1 MMWWLGFLKRWWG
14 ESPTVHRLG
23 LIAALAGGVVLVGWV
38 LYRTAGLWLPPVVC
52 LALAVWAVVDSCK
65 QAAQRQQGE
74 QQTVLQQS
82 QREAAEFVQWV
93 FSKQQRDMLGIQA
106 VPLVAALAYLAR
118 HIESEQTPV
127 GLVHTLNI
135 GLQSFNQQA
144 FYLLWESL
152 KEPINEAL
160 ANYCSLK
167 SLVLPD
173 GSARFTIVSVDI
185 LDGAI
190 LPQIVLKIA
199 DKKFPLHPAADLTSW
214 RGQDLWI

>member
-1 MMWWLGFLKRWWG
+1 MWWLGFLKRWWG
-14 ESPTVHRLG
+14 ERPTVHRLG
-23 LIAALAGGVVLVGWV
+23 LIAVLAGGAVLVGWV

-52 LALAVWAVVDSCK
+52 LTLVVWAVMDSCK

-74 QQTVLQQS
+74 QQTALQQS
-82 QREAAEFVQWV
+82 QREAAEFVQWL
-93 FSKQQRDMLGIQA
+93 FCKQQRDMLGIQA
-106 VPLVAALAYLAR
+106 VPLVASLAHLAR

-160 ANYCSLK
+160 VNYCSLK
-167 SLVLPD
+167 NLVLAD

>member
-1 MMWWLGFLKRWWG
+1 MWWLGFLKRWWG
-14 ESPTVHRLG
+14 ERPTVHRVC

-52 LALAVWAVVDSCK
+52 LALVVWAVMDSCK

-74 QQTVLQQS
+74 QQTALQQS
-82 QREAAEFVQWV
+82 QREAAEFAQWV

-106 VPLVAALAYLAR
+106 VPLVASLAYLAR

-152 KEPINEAL
+152 NEPINEAL

-167 SLVLPD
+167 TLVLPD
-173 GSARFTIVSVDI
+173 GSARFTVVSVDI

-199 DKKFPLHPAADLTSW
+199 DKNFRLPAGCNLTSW
-214 RGQDLWI
+214 KGADLWL

>member
-1 MMWWLGFLKRWWG
+1 MMRWLGFLKQWWG
-14 ESPTVHRLG
+14 KSPTTHRLG

-52 LALAVWAVVDSCK
+52 LAVVVWAVVDSCK
-65 QAAQRQQGE
+65 QAAQQQQGE
-74 QQTVLQQS
+74 QQTALQQS
-82 QREAAEFVQWV
+82 QREAAEFTQWL
-93 FSKQQRDMLGIQA
+93 FCKQQRDMLGIQA
-106 VPLVAALAYLAR
+106 VPLVTSMAYLSR
-118 HIESEQTPV
+118 HIESEQTPA
-127 GLVHTLNI
+127 GLVHTLNV

-173 GSARFTIVSVDI
+173 GSARFTVVSVDI

-190 LPQIVLKIA
+190 LPQIMLKIA
-199 DKKFPLHPAADLTSW
+199 DKKFGAFPAYNLTSQ
-214 RGQDLWI
+214 RGSDLWI

>member
-1 MMWWLGFLKRWWG
+1 MRWLSFLKQWWG
-14 ESPTVHRLG
+14 KSPTTHRLG
-23 LIAALAGGVVLVGWV
+23 LIAALVGGVVLVGWV
-38 LYRTAGLWLPPVVC
+38 LYRTATLWLPPVVC
-52 LALAVWAVVDSCK
+52 LALVVWAVVDGCK

-74 QQTVLQQS
+74 QQTALQQS

-106 VPLVAALAYLAR
+106 VPLVASLAYLTR

-152 KEPINEAL
+152 NEPINEAL

-167 SLVLPD
+167 SLILPD
-173 GSARFTIVSVDI
+173 GSARFTVVSVDI

-199 DKKFPLHPAADLTSW
+199 DKKFPLHPAANLTSW
-214 RGQDLWI
+214 KGQELWL

>member
-1 MMWWLGFLKRWWG
+1 MRWFSFLKEWWG
-14 ESPTVHRLG
+14 KRPTTHRLG
-23 LIAALAGGVVLVGWV
+23 LVAALAGGAVLVSWV

-52 LALAVWAVVDSCK
+52 LALVVWAVVDSCK

-74 QQTVLQQS
+74 QQTALQQS
-82 QREAAEFVQWV
+82 QREAAEFTQWL
-93 FSKQQRDMLGIQA
+93 FCKQQRDLLGIQA
-106 VPLVAALAYLAR
+106 VPLVASLAHLAR

-127 GLVHTLNI
+127 GLVHTLNV

-167 SLVLPD
+167 NLVLPD
-173 GSARFTIVSVDI
+173 GSARFTMVSVDI

-199 DKKFPLHPAADLTSW
+199 DKNFGAFPICNLTSQ
-214 RGQDLWI
+214 RGADLWI

>member
-1 MMWWLGFLKRWWG
+1 MRWLSFLKQWWG
-14 ESPTVHRLG
+14 KSPTTHRVF
-23 LIAALAGGVVLVGWV
+23 LIAALAGGTVLVVWV

-52 LALAVWAVVDSCK
+52 LALVVWALVDGCK
-65 QAAQRQQGE
+65 QAAERQQGE
-74 QQTVLQQS
+74 QQTALQQS

-93 FSKQQRDMLGIQA
+93 FSKQQREMLGIQA
-106 VPLVAALAYLAR
+106 VPLVASLAYLAR
-118 HIESEQTPV
+118 HIESEQTHV
-127 GLVHTLNI
+127 GLVHTLTI

-152 KEPINEAL
+152 NEPINEAL

-167 SLVLPD
+167 TLVLPD
-173 GSARFTIVSVDI
+173 GSARFTVVSVDI

-199 DKKFPLHPAADLTSW
+199 DKNFRLPAGCNLTSW
-214 RGQDLWI
+214 KGADLWL

>member
-1 MMWWLGFLKRWWG
+1 MRWLGFLKRWWG
-14 ESPTVHRLG
+14 ESPTTHRLG
-23 LIAALAGGVVLVGWV
+23 LIAALAGGAVLVGWV

-52 LALAVWAVVDSCK
+52 LALVVWAVMDSCK

-74 QQTVLQQS
+74 QQTALQQS
-82 QREAAEFVQWV
+82 QREAAEFTQWL
-93 FSKQQRDMLGIQA
+93 FCKQQRDMLGIQA
-106 VPLVAALAYLAR
+106 VPLVASLAYLAR

-127 GLVHTLNI
+127 GLVHTLNV

-167 SLVLPD
+167 KLVLPD
-173 GSARFTIVSVDI
+173 GSARFTVVSVDI

-199 DKKFPLHPAADLTSW
+199 DKNFRLPAGCNLTSW
-214 RGQDLWI
+214 KGADLWL

>member
-1 MMWWLGFLKRWWG
+1 MRWLGFLKRWWG
-14 ESPTVHRLG
+14 ERPTTHRVF

-52 LALAVWAVVDSCK
+52 LAVVVWAVVDSCK
-65 QAAQRQQGE
+65 QAAQQQQGE
-74 QQTVLQQS
+74 QQTALQQS
-82 QREAAEFVQWV
+82 QREAAEFTQWM
-93 FSKQQRDMLGIQA
+93 FCKQQRDMLGIQA
-106 VPLVAALAYLAR
+106 VPLVASLAYLAR

-127 GLVHTLNI
+127 GLVHTLNV

-167 SLVLPD
+167 KLVLPD
-173 GSARFTIVSVDI
+173 GSARFTVVSVDI

-199 DKKFPLHPAADLTSW
+199 DKNFRLPAGCNLTSW
-214 RGQDLWI
+214 KGADLWL

>member
-1 MMWWLGFLKRWWG
+1 MMKLFSFLKNWWG
-14 ESPTVHRLG
+14 ERPTTHRVF

-52 LALAVWAVVDSCK
+52 LALVVWAVMDSCK

-74 QQTVLQQS
+74 QQTALQQS
-82 QREAAEFVQWV
+82 QREAAEFAQWV

-106 VPLVAALAYLAR
+106 VPLVASLAYLAR

-152 KEPINEAL
+152 NEPINEAL

-167 SLVLPD
+167 TLVLPD
-173 GSARFTIVSVDI
+173 GSARFTVVSVDI

-199 DKKFPLHPAADLTSW
+199 DKNFRLPAGCNLTSW
-214 RGQDLWI
+214 KGADLWL

>member
-1 MMWWLGFLKRWWG
+1 MWWLGFLKRWWG
-14 ESPTVHRLG
+14 ERPTTHRVC
-23 LIAALAGGVVLVGWV
+23 LIAALAGGAVLVGWV

-52 LALAVWAVVDSCK
+52 LALVVWAVMDSCK

-74 QQTVLQQS
+74 QQTALQQS
-82 QREAAEFVQWV
+82 QREAAEFAQWL
-93 FSKQQRDMLGIQA
+93 FCKQQRDMLGIQA

-152 KEPINEAL
+152 SEPINEAL

-173 GSARFTIVSVDI
+173 GSARFTVVSVDI

-190 LPQIVLKIA
+190 LPQIMLKIA
-199 DKKFPLHPAADLTSW
+199 DKNFGAFPICNLTSQ
-214 RGQDLWI
+214 RGADLWI

>member
-1 MMWWLGFLKRWWG
+1 MKRWLSFFKQWWG
-14 ESPTVHRLG
+14 KSPTTHRLG
-23 LIAALAGGVVLVGWV
+23 LVAALAGGVVLVGWV
-38 LYRTAGLWLPPVVC
+38 LYRTATLWLPPVVC
-52 LALAVWAVVDSCK
+52 LALVVWAVVDGCK
-65 QAAQRQQGE
+65 QAAERQQGE
-74 QQTVLQQS
+74 QQTALQQS

-106 VPLVAALAYLAR
+106 VPLVASLAYLAR

-160 ANYCSLK
+160 VNYCSLK
-167 SLVLPD
+167 RFVLPD
-173 GSARFTIVSVDI
+173 GSARFTVVSVDI

-199 DKKFPLHPAADLTSW
+199 DKKFPLHPAANLTSW
-214 RGQDLWI
+214 KGQELWL

>member
-1 MMWWLGFLKRWWG
+1 MMRWLGFLKQWWG
-14 ESPTVHRLG
+14 KSPTTHRLG
-23 LIAALAGGVVLVGWV
+23 LIAALAGGVVPVGWV

-52 LALAVWAVVDSCK
+52 LAVVVWAVVDSCK
-65 QAAQRQQGE
+65 QAAQQQGE
-74 QQTVLQQS
+74 QQTALQQS
-82 QREAAEFVQWV
+82 QREAAEFTQWL
-93 FSKQQRDMLGIQA
+93 FCKQQRDMLGIQA
-106 VPLVAALAYLAR
+106 VPLVTSMAYLSR
-118 HIESEQTPV
+118 HIESEQPPA
-127 GLVHTLNI
+127 GLVHTLNV

-173 GSARFTIVSVDI
+173 GSARFTVVSVDI

-190 LPQIVLKIA
+190 LPQIMLKIA
-199 DKKFPLHPAADLTSW
+199 DKKFGAFPAYNLTSQ
-214 RGQDLWI
+214 RGSDLWI

>member
-1 MMWWLGFLKRWWG
+1 MMRWLGFLKQWWG
-14 ESPTVHRLG
+14 KSPTTHRLG

-38 LYRTAGLWLPPVVC
+38 LYHTAGLWLPPVVC
-52 LALAVWAVVDSCK
+52 LAVVVWAVVDSCK
-65 QAAQRQQGE
+65 QAAQQQQGE
-74 QQTVLQQS
+74 QQTALQQS
-82 QREAAEFVQWV
+82 QQKAAEFTQWL
-93 FSKQQRDMLGIQA
+93 FCKQQRDMLGIQA
-106 VPLVAALAYLAR
+106 VPLVTSMAYLSR
-118 HIESEQTPV
+118 HIESEQTPA
-127 GLVHTLNI
+127 GLVHTLNV

-173 GSARFTIVSVDI
+173 GSARFTVVSVDI

-190 LPQIVLKIA
+190 LPQIMLKIA
-199 DKKFPLHPAADLTSW
+199 DKKFGAFPAYNLTSQ
-214 RGQDLWI
+214 RGSDLWI

>member
-1 MMWWLGFLKRWWG
+1 MRWLGFLKRWWG
-14 ESPTVHRLG
+14 ERPTTHRVF

-52 LALAVWAVVDSCK
+52 LALVVWAVMDSCK

-74 QQTVLQQS
+74 QQTALQQS
-82 QREAAEFVQWV
+82 QREAAEFTQWL
-93 FSKQQRDMLGIQA
+93 FCKQQRDMLGIQA
-106 VPLVAALAYLAR
+106 VPLVASLAYLAR

-127 GLVHTLNI
+127 GLVHTLNV

-167 SLVLPD
+167 KLVLPD
-173 GSARFTIVSVDI
+173 GSARFTVVSVDI

-190 LPQIVLKIA
+190 LPQIMLKIA
-199 DKKFPLHPAADLTSW
+199 DKNFRLPAGCNLTSW
-214 RGQDLWI
+214 KGADLWL

>member
-1 MMWWLGFLKRWWG
+1 MRGWFSFLKEWWG
-14 ESPTVHRLG
+14 FRPTTHRLG
-23 LIAALAGGVVLVGWV
+23 LIAVLAGGVVLVGWV

-52 LALAVWAVVDSCK
+52 LALVVWAVVDSCK

-74 QQTVLQQS
+74 QQTALQQS
-82 QREAAEFVQWV
+82 QREAAECVQWM
-93 FSKQQRDMLGIQA
+93 FCKQQRDMLGIQA

-152 KEPINEAL
+152 SEPINEAL

-167 SLVLPD
+167 KLTLPD
-173 GSARFTIVSVDI
+173 GSARFTAVSVDI

-199 DKKFPLHPAADLTSW
+199 DKKFPLHPAANLTSW
-214 RGQDLWI
+214 RGQELWL

>member
-1 MMWWLGFLKRWWG
+1 MWWLGFLKRWWG
-14 ESPTVHRLG
+14 ERPTVHRLG
-23 LIAALAGGVVLVGWV
+23 LIAVLAGGAVLVGWV

-52 LALAVWAVVDSCK
+52 LALVVWAVMDSCK

-74 QQTVLQQS
+74 QQTALQQS
-82 QREAAEFVQWV
+82 QREAAEFAQWM
-93 FSKQQRDMLGIQA
+93 FCKQQRDMLGIQA
-106 VPLVAALAYLAR
+106 VPLVASLAYLAR

-135 GLQSFNQQA
+135 GLQSFNQQS

-160 ANYCSLK
+160 VNYCSLK
-167 SLVLPD
+167 RFVLPD

-199 DKKFPLHPAADLTSW
+199 DKKFPLYPADDLTSW

>member
-1 MMWWLGFLKRWWG
+1 MWWLGFLKRWWG
-14 ESPTVHRLG
+14 ERPTVHRVC

-65 QAAQRQQGE
+65 QAAERQQGE
-74 QQTVLQQS
+74 QQATWQQS

-93 FSKQQRDMLGIQA
+93 FSKQQRDLLGIQA

-135 GLQSFNQQA
+135 GLQSFNQQS

-160 ANYCSLK
+160 SNYCSLK
-167 SLVLPD
+167 NLTLPD
-173 GSARFTIVSVDI
+173 GSARFTVVSVNI

-199 DKKFPLHPAADLTSW
+199 DKKFPLHPAANLTSW
-214 RGQDLWI
+214 KGQELWL

>member
-1 MMWWLGFLKRWWG
+1 MWWLGFLKRWWG
-14 ESPTVHRLG
+14 ERPTVHRLG
-23 LIAALAGGVVLVGWV
+23 LIAVLAGGVVLVGWV
-38 LYRTAGLWLPPVVC
+38 LYRTAGLWVPPVVC
-52 LALAVWAVVDSCK
+52 LALVVWAVMDSCK

-74 QQTVLQQS
+74 QQTALQQS

-106 VPLVAALAYLAR
+106 VPLVASLAYLAR

-173 GSARFTIVSVDI
+173 GSARFTVVSVDV

-199 DKKFPLHPAADLTSW
+199 DKKFALYPADDLASW
-214 RGQDLWI
+214 KGQDLWI

>member
-1 MMWWLGFLKRWWG
+1 MRRWFSFLKRWWG
-14 ESPTVHRLG
+14 ERPTIHRVF
-23 LIAALAGGVVLVGWV
+23 LIAALAGGAVLVGWV

-52 LALAVWAVVDSCK
+52 LALVVWAVVDSCK

-74 QQTVLQQS
+74 QQTALQQS
-82 QREAAEFVQWV
+82 QREAAEFTQWL
-93 FSKQQRDMLGIQA
+93 FCKQQRDLLGIQA
-106 VPLVAALAYLAR
+106 VPLVASLAHLAR

-127 GLVHTLNI
+127 GLVHTLNV

-167 SLVLPD
+167 NLVLPD
-173 GSARFTIVSVDI
+173 GSARFTMVSVDI

-199 DKKFPLHPAADLTSW
+199 DKNFGAFPICNLTSQ
-214 RGQDLWI
+214 RGADLWI